1 MDLLTHTMHRF
12 AADLTI
18 TLVLMGGERA
28 CTPKRLRGADEAAL
42 LLAHLEAHWPGVWDE
57 QDVIDALARQLLSN
71 FTPSLQLALEAAA
84 LGEPLGLPRIGLRAA
99 PRGESGTPAASSFG
113 DSP

>member
-1 MDLLTHTMHRF
+1 MELTTHTMHRF

-42 LLAHLEAHWPGVWDE
+42 LLAHLEAHWPGVWDVHAE

-71 FTPSLQLALEAAA
+71 FTPSLQLALKAAA
-84 LGEPLGLPRIGLRAA
+84 LANPF
-99 PRGESGTPAASSFG
+99 ASH
-113 DSP
+113 